1 MRPARFESAQCQMGD
16 GIAKSGFKIV
26 LLKHK
31 RLIVGRD
38 RQLGAARLTQS
49 VPEIAPGVGAQRIEI
64 GRGPKA
70 LDRSAHRVPFG
81 QEIAKIDMGL
91 GRFRG
96 SGDHRT

>member
-1 MRPARFESAQCQMGD
+1 MRPARFESAQCRLGD
-16 GIAKSGFKIV
+16 GIANSGFEFV

-49 VPEIAPGVGAQRIEI
+49 VPEITPGVSAQRMEI

-70 LDRSAHRVPFG
+70 LDRTAHRVPFG
-81 QEIAKIDMGL
+81 QEIAEIDMGL
-91 GRFRG
+91 GQFRG